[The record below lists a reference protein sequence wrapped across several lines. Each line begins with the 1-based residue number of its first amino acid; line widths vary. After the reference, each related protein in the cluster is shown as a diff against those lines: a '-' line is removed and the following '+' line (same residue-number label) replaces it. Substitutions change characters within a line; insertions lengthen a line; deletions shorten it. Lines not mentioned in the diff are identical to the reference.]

1 LDIRYG
7 QMSMALIAQAV
18 IHQLRTRLEEPFRQ
32 WDAAHLARDLFLGLD
47 GDVRVKNDT
56 IIVTYYNAQNADQ
69 LRRHYQ
75 DLPEK
80 LSREGISP
88 AIPWL
93 YGFQLDF
100 RFR

>member
-1 LDIRYG
+1 MCHHHLHLASAHANLHRSALRDALD
-7 QMSMALIAQAV
+7 
-18 IHQLRTRLEEPFRQ
+18 
-32 WDAAHLARDLFLGLD
+32 LARDLFLGLD

-69 LRRHYQ
+69 LRCHYE
-75 DLPEK
+75 DLPDK
-80 LSREGISP
+80 LSRDGVSP